1 MIQIT
6 IHNPNTDKIETLGQ
20 EEFNR
25 YMTMTNG
32 EVVNWIVDEKLE
44 TK

>member
-1 MIQIT
+1 MRIT
-6 IHNPNTDKIETLGQ
+6 IHNPNTDNTETLGQ

-32 EVVNWIVDEKLE
+32 EVLNWILNDKLE
-44 TK
+44 SN